1 MWTCLTAPNSL
12 LAVVR
17 NDADVPWPRRRQ
29 VLRLLPISGGRFAGP
44 FKGNIPTITAKAL
57 KEGYLQLS
65 PTQKAKL
72 MHIEVD
78 MCIFEQSEFKQ
89 FEEDF
94 ADVKEVKV
102 HVKPYS
108 VLGTQKNIRT
118 SSIKEPDPRYD
129 TIVDPAGLPF
139 IERSGPRYAGFASKA
154 IYEHIRI
161 DKNASFPEGVQG
173 QITQETQA
181 VAYAYPMPGEAKQRV
196 VHVVGPDFTSQDAAK
211 EERDAIDQLAKAYQ
225 NVFTA
230 YVNLAA

>member
-1 MWTCLTAPNSL
+1 M
-12 LAVVR
+12 
-17 NDADVPWPRRRQ
+17 
-29 VLRLLPISGGRFAGP
+29 
-44 FKGNIPTITAKAL
+44 
-57 KEGYLQLS
+57 
-65 PTQKAKL
+65 
-72 MHIEVD
+72 
-78 MCIFEQSEFKQ
+78 
-89 FEEDF
+89 
-94 ADVKEVKV
+94 
-102 HVKPYS
+102 
-108 VLGTQKNIRT
+108 
-118 SSIKEPDPRYD
+118 
-129 TIVDPAGLPF
+129 DPAGLPF